1 LILGISVSIGK
12 LGAGQEISKNQKFKI
27 SKNQKFKMTTKISI
41 LPLDPHMVI
50 R

>member
-12 LGAGQEISKNQKFKI
+12 LGAGKEISKNQKFKI
-27 SKNQKFKMTTKISI
+27 SKNQKFKTTKISI